1 MGYFFSTLFLS
12 SRCLSTQEKVPR
24 SGIQIKPNHFGL
36 FSSSRDNPNTLLQIS
51 SPVYRPYKPLKP
63 LKDSSR
69 TALTVTASSKSRIS
83 ERSPPA
89 GERRAC

>member
-1 MGYFFSTLFLS
+1 M
-12 SRCLSTQEKVPR
+12 PR
-24 SGIQIKPNHFGL
+24 SGIQIITISFVFVITRQP
-36 FSSSRDNPNTLLQIS
+36 DTLLQIS

-63 LKDSSR
+63 LKGSSR